1 MLASLRRYW
10 AKRALK
16 KRIRQLTS
24 AERQAILS
32 KSPLEAV
39 AFQGEGY
46 HVFRKDLQGAAEAY
60 ICTLGEVEPRFAED
74 WIIEQYL
81 TSPSNSSLF

>member
-1 MLASLRRYW
+1 MLAGIRRYW
-10 AKRALK
+10 ARRALK
-16 KRIRQLTS
+16 KRIRQLTFV
-24 AERQAILS
+24 ERQAILS

-46 HVFRKDLQGAAEAY
+46 HVFKKDLHGAADAY

-81 TSPSNSSLF
+81 TSPSDS